1 MEQELSAAAA
11 AAPAVGS
18 GRNHNNRAAPASR
31 KRNHNQPGPSQ
42 SPPAAVQESQDLEME
57 LEEFDNNGRRAG
69 AGGFSASKIAKQSIF
84 VMSGVAGSQGK
95 IDEITKEF
103 LQKNNQS
110 LLQNAFIVGGK
121 TIHYPDVQLSCH
133 GQEDKFEENQI
144 KFFSMI
150 IPTKLLNRDEEYRFF
165 IRRGP
170 HKVGNESMLELKE
183 NEIEQIERKFANSFW
198 PFLVSINGKRFNS
211 VNEIPKKP
219 DAMIVRDI
227 DEKNK
232 IVFRIEDYQV
242 GASGK
247 IMPNLSI
254 KQWEYKKRGWGA
266 TDRGISMGCYN
277 FFLFITVTLKMFVP
291 NVKLVFD
298 NLSGSIKDLV
308 EGDEIENDPNDDE
321 IEPFPN

>member
-1 MEQELSAAAA
+1 M
-11 AAPAVGS
+11 GS
-18 GRNHNNRAAPASR
+18 GKNHNNRAAPASR
-31 KRNHNQPGPSQ
+31 KRNHNQAGS
-42 SPPAAVQESQDLEME
+42 SPTAATSAAAAAAAIVQETQELE
-57 LEEFDNNGRRAG
+57 LEEFDNIGRRAG

-84 VMSGVAGSQGK
+84 IVSGIAGSQEK

-110 LLQNAFIVGGK
+110 LMQNVFIVGGK
-121 TIHYPDVQLSCH
+121 TIHYPDVQLSCL
-133 GQEDKFEENQI
+133 GQEEKFDEKQI

-150 IPTKLLNRDEEYRFF
+150 IPTKLVNKDEEYRFF
-165 IRRGP
+165 IRKGP
-170 HKVGNESMLELKE
+170 HKLGNESMLELKE
-183 NEIEQIERKFANSFW
+183 NEIEEIEKKFANSFW
-198 PFLVSINGKRFNS
+198 PFLVSINGKKFN
-211 VNEIPKKP
+211 NIGDIPKKP

-242 GASGK
+242 GPTGRV
-247 IMPNLSI
+247 MPNLSI
-254 KQWEYKKRGWGA
+254 KQWEYKRRGWGA

-291 NVKLVFD
+291 NVKIVFD

-308 EGDEIENDPNDDE
+308 EGDEIENDHDDDE